1 MKHEGRRPNPPGRGS
16 TNIAAL
22 PLRTGWRRLL
32 LSQLWLTALAVGGF
46 GWFYGGA
53 AAFAAGYG
61 GSLALASAWW
71 LGRGLAAGGRA
82 AEDMSALRRALYVG
96 VVTRFV
102 FVLAAFAA
110 GMGLLQLAAVPMLTA
125 YGACQLGYLLAVRG
139 A

>member
-1 MKHEGRRPNPPGRGS
+1 
-16 TNIAAL
+16 L
-22 PLRTGWRRLL
+22 RRLF
-32 LSQLWLTALAVGGF
+32 LSQLCLTALVVGGF

-53 AAFAAGYG
+53 AACAAGYG

-71 LGRGLAAGGRA
+71 LGRGLAAGGAA
-82 AEDMSALRRALYVG
+82 AEDMPALRRALYVG
-96 VVTRFV
+96 AVTRFV

-125 YGACQLGYLLAVRG
+125 YAACQLGYLLAARG